1 MENKNLITR
10 RPDPNDGR
18 GIIISLTKLGL
29 KKRKIVIEK
38 IRHFKN
44 LVRSK
49 IDASDL
55 DAFHRVA
62 SQVNDIIE
70 DGDVFKI

>member
-1 MENKNLITR
+1 MMVGYNNFT
-10 RPDPNDGR
+10 NQAW
-18 GIIISLTKLGL
+18 L

-38 IRHFKN
+38 IRHFKG

-49 IDASDL
+49 IDPSDL

-70 DGDVFKI
+70 KSNVFKI

>member
-1 MENKNLITR
+1 MENKKLIIR

-38 IRHFKN
+38 IRHFKG

-49 IDASDL
+49 IDPSDL

-70 DGDVFKI
+70 KSNVFKI